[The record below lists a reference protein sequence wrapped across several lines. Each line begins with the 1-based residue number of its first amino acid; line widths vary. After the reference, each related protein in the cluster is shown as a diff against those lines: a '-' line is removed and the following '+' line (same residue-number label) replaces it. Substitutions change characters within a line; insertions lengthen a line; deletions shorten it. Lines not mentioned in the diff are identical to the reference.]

1 MMIKQLGCPIGA
13 KQNEL
18 IIENGEITCVVSCEL
33 YNNMIGVYLKKN
45 VYVQG
50 VKRKV

>member
-1 MMIKQLGCPIGA
+1 MVVNKCMVNTCGD
-13 KQNEL
+13 
-18 IIENGEITCVVSCEL
+18 ITCVVSCEL